1 MTGLVWRDAREQ
13 ARQVL
18 DDLWD
23 QTLPVDIIAIS
34 RAAGVTPYQR
44 DLPGSMSGML
54 IKRRGEDA
62 RSYIARTDPEVRKRF
77 TCAHELGHYR
87 ERQMAGD
94 AEYGFEDSFVDTREG
109 IRRPDYFPHEFFA
122 DEFAGAVLMPETMI
136 LKYKH
141 EGMPVERMAEV
152 FGVSVSAVRRR
163 LAALRNHPT
172 EVCNE

>member
-54 IKRRGEDA
+54 IKRRGG
-62 RSYIARTDPEVRKRF
+62 RTLART
-77 TCAHELGHYR
+77 
-87 ERQMAGD
+87 
-94 AEYGFEDSFVDTREG
+94 
-109 IRRPDYFPHEFFA
+109 
-122 DEFAGAVLMPETMI
+122 
-136 LKYKH
+136 
-141 EGMPVERMAEV
+141 
-152 FGVSVSAVRRR
+152 
-163 LAALRNHPT
+163 
-172 EVCNE
+172 